1 MKFLNKPED
10 FFAEGRGGM
19 GDTLRRLL
27 MNGVGTLLTTEEGVR
42 ALLKELKLP
51 KEAVTFLLSQAEMT
65 KEEVV
70 KTLGREMRAFLE
82 QMDTQRLMQRV
93 LQTLVL
99 EVKAEIRFK
108 LDPKGNLQPVV
119 TSTST
124 PLNTEPAPRRSRPPP
139 RGRRRRDA

>member
-1 MKFLNKPED
+1 MRED
-10 FFAEGRGGM
+10 EPGGEGRSM
-19 GDTLRRLL
+19 ADTLRRLL

-82 QMDTQRLMQRV
+82 QMDTQRLMERV

-108 LDPKGNLQPVV
+108 LDGKGNLQPVV
-119 TSTST
+119 TSTS
-124 PLNTEPAPRRSRPPP
+124 NAAGEPQPARKSRPPP
-139 RGRRRRDA
+139 RGRRRREG